1 MPRSLEVGGPGG
13 RLGQVLCCGPA
24 TGRARETLLE

>member
-13 RLGQVLCCGPA
+13 RLGRALCCDPA